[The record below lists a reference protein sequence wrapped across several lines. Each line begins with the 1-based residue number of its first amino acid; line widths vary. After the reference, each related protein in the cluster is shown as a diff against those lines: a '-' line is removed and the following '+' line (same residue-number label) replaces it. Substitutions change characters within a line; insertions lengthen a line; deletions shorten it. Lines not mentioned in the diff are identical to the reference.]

1 MNINKIEND
10 NKVNVFLALIDAS
23 AFELLVSLVT
33 PDDVAGKSYN
43 DLTKLLEDYYK
54 PKHSV
59 VGERYT
65 FSSCNQQENE
75 SVTDF
80 ILALKKLSINFEFGD
95 SLKNT
100 LRDRLLIGVQSPAI
114 KTRLFSL
121 TTTTD
126 LTWDKACS
134 EAQAMELAHNET
146 KSCQSTPVVTQ
157 NVNRITKMWSD
168 SPKSK
173 QNKWSDSQK
182 SRQKNA
188 NKQRKT
194 CYRCNGQHNPD
205 SCYAKTWSCHKCSK
219 IGHILKACKSSR
231 YQRYSSNT
239 HQVGDSVNTVQ

>member
-10 NKVNVFLALIDAS
+10 NKVFLALIDAS

-65 FSSCNQQENE
+65 FGSRNQQENE
-75 SVTDF
+75 SITDF

-100 LRDRLLIGVQSPAI
+100 LRDRLLIVVQSPAI

-146 KSCQSTPVVTQ
+146 KSCQSTLVVTQ
-157 NVNRITKMWSD
+157 NVNRITKQME
-168 SPKSK
+168 
-173 QNKWSDSQK
+173 
-182 SRQKNA
+182 
-188 NKQRKT
+188 
-194 CYRCNGQHNPD
+194 
-205 SCYAKTWSCHKCSK
+205 
-219 IGHILKACKSSR
+219 
-231 YQRYSSNT
+231 
-239 HQVGDSVNTVQ
+239 